1 MASSNHPLETVLA
14 DEPVVGACW
23 RPELAA
29 MFNQGAVTDDSL
41 NLAFT
46 EIVAE
51 NFRPGELPAELT
63 RLREAGTVVVPHGVS
78 LGLAGAD
85 LPDAKRVKHLAA
97 LAAELNA
104 PMVSEHVA
112 FVRAGFENGRHS
124 GVLEAG
130 HLLAPPRTTLAL
142 DVLVDNVSRV
152 QDDLGVPL
160 VLENVATTLQ
170 WPENEL
176 SEADYLRELSR
187 RTECWLVLDIPNLY
201 ATAVASGTDP
211 IALLRRFPLE
221 RVAYVHIAGGR
232 FEGDLYWDTHAD
244 TIIEPVADL
253 LTELVALT
261 SGRSLGVLIERDGSI
276 DEASVSADLSI
287 VRQAIKAGVVHA

>member
-1 MASSNHPLETVLA
+1 
-14 DEPVVGACW
+14 
-23 RPELAA
+23 
-29 MFNQGAVTDDSL
+29 MFNQGAVTDDALS
-41 NLAFT
+41 LAFT

-51 NFRPGELPAELT
+51 NFRPGALPLELM
-63 RLREAGTVVVPHGVS
+63 RLREAGTIVVPHGVS

-104 PMVSEHVA
+104 PMISEHVA
-112 FVRAGFENGRHS
+112 FVRAGFESGGQH

-130 HLLAPPRTTLAL
+130 HLVAPPRTTLAL

-160 VLENVATTLQ
+160 ALENVATTLQ

-176 SEADYLRELSR
+176 SEPDYLRELSR
-187 RTECWLVLDIPNLY
+187 RTGCWLVLDVPNLY

-211 IALLRRFPLE
+211 VAMLRRFPIE

-232 FEGDLYWDTHAD
+232 FEGDLYWDTHSD
-244 TIIEPVADL
+244 TIIDPVADL
-253 LTELVALT
+253 LTELVVLT
-261 SGRSLGVLIERDGSI
+261 SGRGLGVLIERDGSI
-276 DEASVSADLSI
+276 DEASVSADLSV